1 MSSVQKQKFHLD
13 HTINDYIKKNIS
25 KLQIDLQYEILELI
39 HKVLYKTHF
48 DVFKTKL
55 REIID
60 WNNIFSKTANK
71 SNLIKLMIDIN
82 ANLNIISKKNIEN
95 NGPHY
100 RIEQD
105 NRHLNNNILHELLIQ
120 MEKQELDD
128 LDSELVY
135 KLAQKNIT
143 GDKGYPNRTPLEVC
157 MLKKWHRLV
166 RLFLENGSG
175 HKIDQNITLDYL
187 KDISISKN
195 SEQNQVVNF
204 KHILKIH
211 YNLGWRFFIYYLE
224 KSIEK
229 NEVNN
234 IQKNDQL
241 LLKRYDSIKFVNINK
256 INIEDKVNQMEILG
270 QTFKYRVIKT
280 NKAFLIDFMNQI
292 VQKFLGEERFMPQSE
307 IMIQDGQVYLI
318 QQVLDF
324 KSHDEYQEIN
334 AEEISLNHYQKLC
347 LL

>member
-1 MSSVQKQKFHLD
+1 LD

-120 MEKQELDD
+120 MEK
-128 LDSELVY
+128 
-135 KLAQKNIT
+135 
-143 GDKGYPNRTPLEVC
+143 
-157 MLKKWHRLV
+157 
-166 RLFLENGSG
+166 
-175 HKIDQNITLDYL
+175 
-187 KDISISKN
+187 
-195 SEQNQVVNF
+195 
-204 KHILKIH
+204 
-211 YNLGWRFFIYYLE
+211 
-224 KSIEK
+224 
-229 NEVNN
+229 
-234 IQKNDQL
+234 
-241 LLKRYDSIKFVNINK
+241 
-256 INIEDKVNQMEILG
+256 
-270 QTFKYRVIKT
+270 
-280 NKAFLIDFMNQI
+280 
-292 VQKFLGEERFMPQSE
+292 
-307 IMIQDGQVYLI
+307 
-318 QQVLDF
+318 
-324 KSHDEYQEIN
+324 
-334 AEEISLNHYQKLC
+334 
-347 LL
+347 